1 MHEGNIDD
9 YLERRKREQVAQDK
23 VQAIEKASEDEALE
37 GTGEQ
42 SLDRKALRRER
53 ALLREKLGK
62 KLNPLR
68 AQVRKAEEQI
78 ERLEVRKQELET
90 AMADPELYQD
100 QERWAETSRE
110 YTALERRLKRN
121 YTQWEE
127 AQEKIEEIE
136 ASTVE

>member
-1 MHEGNIDD
+1 
-9 YLERRKREQVAQDK
+9 
-23 VQAIEKASEDEALE
+23 
-37 GTGEQ
+37 
-42 SLDRKALRRER
+42 
-53 ALLREKLGK
+53 
-62 KLNPLR
+62 
-68 AQVRKAEEQI
+68 VRKAEEQI
-78 ERLEVRKQELET
+78 ERLEARKQELET